1 MNKKQKIAIALMCAV
16 AALLAASM
24 LLPSMPWRQPAAPA
38 QQGHEAHQ
46 DAHGHDD
53 RHAET
58 PTAEGATADGAIT
71 MTEAQI
77 KANGIG
83 LDVAGPAAIQERLH
97 LPAQVKVDAERSVAI
112 AAQVTGLVQA
122 VRVSPGTV
130 VKKGDPLVLLQSPD
144 IAQWRAD
151 HASAQARLAL
161 ARTVFQREQALW
173 EQHIS
178 ARQDLD
184 QARTALREAEIAV
197 QAARQR
203 LQALGI
209 AVTGERGA
217 GEGATGTA
225 VIRAPLAGVVLERPA
240 VPGMAVDPSK
250 PLATIADLS
259 RVWIEAAVPT
269 EHLAQV
275 RVKMPARI
283 SATALAQELEGSV
296 AFIDS
301 VLGETTRMATARI
314 ELPNPGLRLRPGML
328 ASVDLMGR
336 QAEAAVT
343 VAVDAVQTIH
353 ERTVVFV
360 RTPTGFAPRTVVLG
374 RSDGKRSEIVQGL
387 DAGSRYAAS
396 GSYLLK
402 ADLGKSEAG
411 HDD

>member
-1 MNKKQKIAIALMCAV
+1 MNKKQKITIALMCAV
-16 AALLAASM
+16 AALLAAGM
-24 LLPSMPWRQPAAPA
+24 LWRQPDAPA
-38 QQGHEAHQ
+38 QQGHEAHE

-53 RHAET
+53 RHAEA
-58 PTAEGATADGAIT
+58 PAAEGATADGAIT
-71 MTEAQI
+71 MSDAQI
-77 KANGIG
+77 RANGIG

-112 AAQVTGLVQA
+112 AAPVAGLVQA
-122 VRVSPGTV
+122 VRVSPGAV
-130 VKKGDPLVLLQSPD
+130 VNKGDALALLQSPD
-144 IAQWRAD
+144 VAQWRAD
-151 HASAQARLAL
+151 HASALARLDL

-173 EQHIS
+173 EQRIS

-203 LQALGI
+203 LNALGI
-209 AVTGERGA
+209 AVTGE
-217 GEGATGTA
+217 GATGTA
-225 VIRAPLAGVVLERPA
+225 TVRAPLAGVVLERPA
-240 VPGMAVDPSK
+240 VPGMAVDPGK

-283 SATALAQELEGSV
+283 SATALPQELEGSV

-301 VLGETTRMATARI
+301 VLGESTRMATARI

-328 ASVDLMGR
+328 ANVDLMGR

-343 VAVDAVQTIH
+343 VASDAVQTIH

-360 RTPTGFAPRTVVLG
+360 RTPTGFEARTVVLG

-387 DAGSRYAAS
+387 APGSRYAAS

>member
-1 MNKKQKIAIALMCAV
+1 MNKKQKIAIALMCVV
-16 AALLAASM
+16 AALLAAA
-24 LLPSMPWRQPAAPA
+24 LLWRQPATPA
-38 QQGHEAHQ
+38 QQGHAAHE

-53 RHAET
+53 RHAEAS
-58 PTAEGATADGAIT
+58 PPQGATGDGTIA
-71 MTEAQI
+71 MTDAQI
-77 KANGIG
+77 RANGIG

-112 AAQVTGLVQA
+112 AAPVAGLVQA
-122 VRVSPGTV
+122 VRVSPGAV
-130 VKKGDPLVLLQSPD
+130 VKKGDPLLVLQSPD

-151 HASAQARLAL
+151 QASAQARLEL
-161 ARTVFQREQALW
+161 ARTVFQREQTLW
-173 EQHIS
+173 EQRIS

-209 AVTGERGA
+209 AAGA
-217 GEGATGTA
+217 EGSTAT
-225 VIRAPLAGVVLERPA
+225 VRAPLAGMVLERPA
-240 VPGMAVDPSK
+240 VPGMAVDQAK

-275 RVKMPARI
+275 RVGMPARI
-283 SATALAQELEGSV
+283 SATALSREREGSV
-296 AFIDS
+296 AFVDA

-328 ASVDLMGR
+328 ANVDLMGS
-336 QAEAAVT
+336 QAQALVT
-343 VAVDAVQTIH
+343 VASDAVQTIH

-360 RTPTGFAPRTVVLG
+360 RTPAGFAARTVVLG

-387 DAGSRYAAS
+387 AAGSRYAAT

>member
-1 MNKKQKIAIALMCAV
+1 MNKTQKLTIALMCAV
-16 AALLAASM
+16 AALLAALM
-24 LLPSMPWRQPAAPA
+24 LWPSMPWRQPAAPA
-38 QQGHEAHQ
+38 PQGHEAHE

-53 RHAET
+53 RHAQA

-71 MTEAQI
+71 MTDAQI
-77 KANGIG
+77 RANGIG

-112 AAQVTGLVQA
+112 AAPVAGLVQA
-122 VRVSPGTV
+122 VRVSPGAV

-144 IAQWRAD
+144 IAQWRAEQ
-151 HASAQARLAL
+151 ASALARLEL

-173 EQHIS
+173 EQRIS

-203 LQALGI
+203 LSALGI
-209 AVTGERGA
+209 AAA
-217 GEGATGTA
+217 GEGATATL
-225 VIRAPLAGVVLERPA
+225 RAPLAGVVLERPA
-240 VPGMAVDPSK
+240 VPGMAAAPGK
-250 PLATIADLS
+250 PLAAIADLS

-275 RVKMPARI
+275 RIGMPARI
-283 SATALAQELEGSV
+283 SATALPQELEGSV
-296 AFIDS
+296 AFIDP
-301 VLGETTRMATARI
+301 VLGETTRMAMARI

-343 VAVDAVQTIH
+343 VAADAVQTIH

-402 ADLGKSEAG
+402 ADLGKLDAG

>member
-1 MNKKQKIAIALMCAV
+1 MNKKQKITIALMCAV
-16 AALLAASM
+16 AALLAAWM
-24 LLPSMPWRQPAAPA
+24 LWRQPDAPA
-38 QQGHEAHQ
+38 RQGHEAHQ

-71 MTEAQI
+71 MTDAQI

-83 LDVAGPAAIQERLH
+83 LEVAGPAAIQERLH

-112 AAQVTGLVQA
+112 AAPVAGLVQA
-122 VRVSPGTV
+122 VRVSPGAV

-144 IAQWRAD
+144 IAQWRAEQ
-151 HASAQARLAL
+151 ASAQARLDL

-173 EQHIS
+173 EQRIS

-197 QAARQR
+197 QAAHQR
-203 LQALGI
+203 LNALGI
-209 AVTGERGA
+209 ATTGEGST
-217 GEGATGTA
+217 AT
-225 VIRAPLAGVVLERPA
+225 VRAPQAGVVLERPA
-240 VPGMAVDPSK
+240 VPGMAVDPGK

-283 SATALAQELEGSV
+283 SATALPQELEGSV

-328 ASVDLMGR
+328 ANVDLMGQ
-336 QAEAAVT
+336 QAQAPVT
-343 VAVDAVQTIH
+343 VAGDAVQTIH

-360 RTPTGFAPRTVVLG
+360 RTPTGFEARTVVLG
-374 RSDGKRSEIVQGL
+374 RSDGRRSEVVQGL
-387 DAGSRYAAS
+387 AAGSKYAAT